1 MYGKTYTLDDYEI
14 TRDGEVIAKR
24 NGKALKGQPNSKG
37 YLRVAIG
44 KKRYF
49 IHRLVAE
56 KYIPN
61 PEKKPQVN
69 HKNGD
74 KTDNRADNL
83 EWITNQENRE
93 HAVSSGL
100 QIQGERCSWA
110 KLTEE
115 DVIYIR
121 SSNESRKSL
130 ADRFCVS
137 PSTISSVRNGRS
149 WKTVEKVC

>member
-1 MYGKTYTLDDYEI
+1 MYGRTYTLDDYEI
-14 TRDGEVIAKR
+14 TRNGEVIAKR

-56 KYIPN
+56 RYVPN
-61 PEKKPQVN
+61 PECKPQVN
-69 HKNGD
+69 HINGD
-74 KTDNRADNL
+74 KTDNRAENL
-83 EWITNQENRE
+83 EWLTNSENRA
-93 HAVSSGL
+93 HAVEEGL
-100 QIQGERCSWA
+100 QIQGERCPWA

-121 SSNESRKSL
+121 SSDEPRKAL
-130 ADRFCVS
+130 ADRFGVS
-137 PSTISSVRNGRS
+137 MSTISSIRLGRS
-149 WKTVEKVC
+149 WKAVEKVC

>member
-1 MYGKTYTLDDYEI
+1 MYGKTYTLDDYDI

-49 IHRLVAE
+49 VHRLVAE
-56 KYIPN
+56 RYVPN
-61 PEKKPQVN
+61 PENKPQVN

-83 EWITNQENRE
+83 EWITNAENRA
-93 HAVSSGL
+93 HAVENGL
-100 QIQGERCSWA
+100 QIHGSKCPWA

-115 DVIYIR
+115 DVAIIKA
-121 SSNESRKSL
+121 SDEPRKAL
-130 ADRFCVS
+130 ADRFGVS
-137 PSTISSVRNGRS
+137 VTTISGIRSGRT
-149 WKTVEKVC
+149 WKTVEKIC